1 MKKNKY
7 FIVYFLAA
15 MVIKKMIGEDL
26 FGENWEKARKQISKR
41 RIDRRKG
48 HDEKAVI
55 DPEVFNQIKIK
66 KQEKE
71 KLRRKRKIQEMKLKP
86 NGVKVKKFNTLEKM

>member
-1 MKKNKY
+1 
-7 FIVYFLAA
+7 
-15 MVIKKMIGEDL
+15 MVVKKMVGEDL

-41 RIDRRKG
+41 RTERRKE
-48 HDEKAVI
+48 HDEKAIV
-55 DPEVFNQIKIK
+55 DPELFNRMKIK

-86 NGVKVKKFNTLEKM
+86 SGVKVKKFDILDKM